1 VNTLHLARESRI
13 ASTSGADGMT
23 AFHRHL
29 QEGMGPAAALRAAQE
44 EVRRNDRGRAVLLG
58 GGADH

>member
-13 ASTSGADGMT
+13 ASTSGADGMI

-29 QEGMGPAAALRAAQE
+29 REGMGPAVALRTAQE
-44 EVRRNDRGRAVLLG
+44 EMRTNDRRA
-58 GGADH
+58 APYC

>member
-1 VNTLHLARESRI
+1 VNTLHLAREPRI

-29 QEGMGPAAALRAAQE
+29 QDGMGPAAALRAAQE
-44 EVRRNDRGRAVLLG
+44 EARANDRWA
-58 GGADH
+58 APYY